1 MGDIGEVEEKK
12 WEVMWWVFRVEV
24 VGLMSVLFMYV
35 GMMLGI
41 MVWFVVEWGMS
52 CWGCIVYLFE

>member
-52 CWGCIVYLFE
+52 